1 MYINFFL
8 LIQEFECC
16 DLLQA
21 YPWLADKHTL
31 VKYLLSEASAE
42 DCMFLPLFL
51 LFCALHG
58 YELSETE
65 NKHVSNVIEHIFNHK
80 VSKYK

>member
-1 MYINFFL
+1 MYANFFS

-42 DCMFLPLFL
+42 DCMFLSLSSFL
-51 LFCALHG
+51 CF
-58 YELSETE
+58 TW
-65 NKHVSNVIEHIFNHK
+65 I
-80 VSKYK
+80 